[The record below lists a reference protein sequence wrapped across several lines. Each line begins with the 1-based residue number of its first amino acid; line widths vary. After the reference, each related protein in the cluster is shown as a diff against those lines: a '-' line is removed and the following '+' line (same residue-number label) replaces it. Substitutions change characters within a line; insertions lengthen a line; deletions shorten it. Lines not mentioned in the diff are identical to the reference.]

1 VDRRL
6 YFLVPDAEHCM
17 RVIND
22 LRSTGM
28 QSLRFHIKI
37 GSGKDTADLPPE
49 LQDIHGDWPHQLER
63 ILWNTNLGVFF
74 TALFVLFIGLLT
86 SSVLTIAGALAVM
99 LVTFL
104 AGLAVTMLPDV
115 PIHEFEQALRHREVL
130 LMVDTPMKNVA
141 RIERQVHQG
150 HPQAVARGVSWNWHF
165 GRI

>member
-1 VDRRL
+1 MDRRL

-17 RVIND
+17 RIIND

-28 QSLRFHIKI
+28 KSLRFHVKT
-37 GSGKDTADLPPE
+37 GSGQDAADLPTE

-74 TALFVLFIGLLT
+74 AALFILFIGLLT
-86 SSVLTIAGALAVM
+86 SSVLTIASALAVM

-104 AGLAVTMLPDV
+104 AGLAVTFLPDV

-130 LMVDTPMKNVA
+130 LMVDTQLKNVA
-141 RIERQVHQG
+141 SIEQRVHHQ
-150 HPQAVARGVSWNWHF
+150 HPEAVAGGVTWNWHF
-165 GRI
+165 GRT

>member
-1 VDRRL
+1 MDRRL

-17 RVIND
+17 GIINE
-22 LRSTGM
+22 LRSTDM
-28 QSLRFHIKI
+28 QGLQFHVKT
-37 GSGKDTADLPPE
+37 GARQDAAELPAE
-49 LQDIHGDWPHQLER
+49 LQDIHGDLPHQLER

-74 TALFVLFIGLLT
+74 TALFVMFVGLLT
-86 SSVLTIAGALAVM
+86 SSGLIIASALAVM

-130 LMVDTPMKNVA
+130 LMVDTRLKNVD
-141 RIERQVHQG
+141 RIERQIHHQ
-150 HPQAVARGVSWNWHF
+150 HPEAVAGGVTWSWRF